1 MNVRSDV
8 RASLPTSKQRAHT
21 PPRRAGWVL
30 APAAARSASSRLMQ
44 RRTNALDDDRETAGD
59 ELVGKSKNT
68 KPCTPEPCIPLGIL
82 DLCIRR
88 LVRAPVRF
96 DDDFSRKT
104 NEIRE
109 IRSNWGLSTKAV
121 AVDLMISQHAP

>member
-1 MNVRSDV
+1 
-8 RASLPTSKQRAHT
+8 
-21 PPRRAGWVL
+21 
-30 APAAARSASSRLMQ
+30 MQ
-44 RRTNALDDDRETAGD
+44 RRTNALDDDRETADD

-82 DLCIRR
+82 DLCIRQ

-109 IRSNWGLSTKAV
+109 IRSNWGLSAKAV